1 MPKLIKIHP
10 NDNCAV
16 AVSEIKKGESIEG
29 LSALSDIPFG
39 HKIALFDIAAGE
51 AVIKYGYP
59 IGVAIKEI
67 KKGEH
72 IHTHNLRTRLS
83 GEIEYKYEPC
93 GCSCDSAAKNH
104 DIPTFKGYRRNDGTA
119 AIRNDIWIIPT
130 VGCVNNIAKRLE
142 KEARSALQS
151 KYEGITGIHAFTHPY
166 GCSQL
171 GDDHEFTRVILAGLA
186 ANPNAAGVLV
196 LGLGCE
202 NNTLKSFMPLLEN
215 LNKPVKAFNVQDVC
229 DETDEGLA
237 LIEELCSLCCKA
249 ERTEIPVSEL
259 KIGYKCGGS
268 DAFSGI
274 TANPLCGRLTDL
286 LTSMGGTCVLTETP
300 EMFGAETI
308 LMNRSCTFDVFEAQT
323 KMINGF
329 KEYFTSYGQPI
340 YENPSPGNKEGGLTT
355 LEEKS
360 LGCIQKGGTAP
371 VADVLSY
378 GERIKKRGLTL
389 LNGPGNDI
397 VSSTALTAA
406 GVHMIIFTTGR
417 GTPLGAPVP
426 TIKMSTNTALYEKKP
441 NWIDFNAGTL
451 LEGDDFDKKLRELLD
466 FVISVASGRQTNN
479 EINDYR
485 EIAIWKNG
493 VTL

>member
-1 MPKLIKIHP
+1 MPKLLKIHP
-10 NDNCAV
+10 NDNVMV
-16 AVSEIKKGESIEG
+16 AVSAMKAGESFEG
-29 LSALSDIPFG
+29 ITALSDIPFG
-39 HKIALFDIAAGE
+39 HKIALRDISAGE

-59 IGVAIKEI
+59 IGYALTDI

-72 IHTHNLRTRLS
+72 VHTHNLKTGLS
-83 GEIEYKYEPC
+83 GEIEYSYKPDAAV
-93 GCSCDSAAKNH
+93 CDTVRQADDA
-104 DIPTFKGYRRNDGTA
+104 PVFMGYRRNDGSA

-142 KEARSALQS
+142 KEARGSLLGRFG
-151 KYEGITGIHAFTHPY
+151 EITGIHAFTHPY

-171 GDDHEFTRVILAGLA
+171 GDDHEYTRVILKGLA
-186 ANPNAAGVLV
+186 ANPNAAGVLI

-202 NNTLKSFMPLLEN
+202 NNTLQSFMPMLEG
-215 LNKPVKAFNVQDVC
+215 LNKPIQAFNVQDVA
-229 DETDEGLA
+229 DETEEGLN
-237 LIEELCSLCCKA
+237 LIEKLCSLCNDTK
-249 ERTEIPVSEL
+249 RVEIPISEL

-286 LTSMGGTCVLTETP
+286 LTAFGGSCVLTETP

-308 LMNRSCTFDVFEAQT
+308 LMNRSCAEDIFKAQT
-323 KMINGF
+323 RMINSF
-329 KEYFTSYGQPI
+329 KDYFTSHGQVI
-340 YENPSPGNKEGGLTT
+340 YENPSPGNKEGGITT

-360 LGCIQKGGTAP
+360 LGCIQKGDTA
-371 VADVLSY
+371 VVTDVLNY
-378 GERIKKRGLTL
+378 GEAIRTRGLSL

-417 GTPLGAPVP
+417 GSPLGAPVP
-426 TIKMSTNTALYEKKP
+426 TIKMSTNTALFERKP
-441 NWIDFNAGTL
+441 AWIDFDAGSL
-451 LEGDDFDKKLRELLD
+451 LNEPDFDKKVNELLD
-466 FVISVASGRQTNN
+466 FVISVASGKPTNN

>member
-1 MPKLIKIHP
+1 
-10 NDNCAV
+10 
-16 AVSEIKKGESIEG
+16 
-29 LSALSDIPFG
+29 
-39 HKIALFDIAAGE
+39 
-51 AVIKYGYP
+51 
-59 IGVAIKEI
+59 
-67 KKGEH
+67 
-72 IHTHNLRTRLS
+72 
-83 GEIEYKYEPC
+83 
-93 GCSCDSAAKNH
+93 
-104 DIPTFKGYRRNDGTA
+104 
-119 AIRNDIWIIPT
+119 
-130 VGCVNNIAKRLE
+130 
-142 KEARSALQS
+142 
-151 KYEGITGIHAFTHPY
+151 
-166 GCSQL
+166 
-171 GDDHEFTRVILAGLA
+171 
-186 ANPNAAGVLV
+186 
-196 LGLGCE
+196 
-202 NNTLKSFMPLLEN
+202 
-215 LNKPVKAFNVQDVC
+215 
-229 DETDEGLA
+229 
-237 LIEELCSLCCKA
+237 
-249 ERTEIPVSEL
+249 
-259 KIGYKCGGS
+259 
-268 DAFSGI
+268 
-274 TANPLCGRLTDL
+274 
-286 LTSMGGTCVLTETP
+286 
-300 EMFGAETI
+300 
-308 LMNRSCTFDVFEAQT
+308 
-323 KMINGF
+323 
-329 KEYFTSYGQPI
+329 FTSYGQPI
-340 YENPSPGNKEGGLTT
+340 YENPSPGNKEGGITT